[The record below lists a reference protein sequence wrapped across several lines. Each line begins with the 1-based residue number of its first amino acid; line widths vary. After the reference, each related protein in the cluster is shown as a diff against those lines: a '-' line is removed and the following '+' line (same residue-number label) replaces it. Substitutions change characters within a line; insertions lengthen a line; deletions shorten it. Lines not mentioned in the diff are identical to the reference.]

1 MPYIILGRA
10 MQVLEKINAST
21 NLGLYIYIIGSII
34 IIGGALWNYKS
45 TGSFWTPRVKQAYF
59 RFFLIGKLPWI
70 IMCCLFLLGSAYTS
84 AYKEELLVAV
94 LYCTGI
100 TALLLRKYVLVFLQE
115 LDKMPNYPR
124 SEYQSQV
131 FNEIKDHK
139 ILYFAITIYFF
150 IMGTLALFA
159 IIE

>member
-1 MPYIILGRA
+1 

-34 IIGGALWNYKS
+34 IIIGGALWNYKS
-45 TGSFWTPRVKQAYF
+45 TGSFWPPRVKQAYF

-84 AYKEELLVAV
+84 AYTEELLVAV

-100 TALLLRKYVLVFLQE
+100 TAILLRKYVLVFLQE
-115 LDKMPNYPR
+115 LDKMPNYPS
-124 SEYQSQV
+124 SEYQLQV

-139 ILYFAITIYFF
+139 ILYFATTIYFF
-150 IMGTLALFA
+150 IMGTLALFTC
-159 IIE
+159 IK

>member
-45 TGSFWTPRVKQAYF
+45 TGSFWSPRVKQAYF

-70 IMCCLFLLGSAYTS
+70 IMCCLFLLGSAYT
-84 AYKEELLVAV
+84 EELLVAV

-100 TALLLRKYVLVFLQE
+100 TAILLRKYVLVFLQE

-124 SEYQSQV
+124 SEYQLQV

-150 IMGTLALFA
+150 IMGTLALFTC
-159 IIE
+159 IK

>member
-34 IIGGALWNYKS
+34 IIGGTLWNYKS
-45 TGSFWTPRVKQAYF
+45 TGPFGTPRVKQAYF

-70 IMCCLFLLGSAYTS
+70 IMCCLFLLGSAYT
-84 AYKEELLVAV
+84 EELLVAV

-100 TALLLRKYVLVFLQE
+100 TAILLRKYVLFFLQE

-124 SEYQSQV
+124 SEYQLQV

>member
-1 MPYIILGRA
+1 

-45 TGSFWTPRVKQAYF
+45 TGPFGTPRVKQAYF
-59 RFFLIGKLPWI
+59 RFFLIGKLLWI

-84 AYKEELLVAV
+84 AYTEELLVAV

-100 TALLLRKYVLVFLQE
+100 TAILLRKYVL
-115 LDKMPNYPR
+115 
-124 SEYQSQV
+124 
-131 FNEIKDHK
+131 
-139 ILYFAITIYFF
+139 FF
-150 IMGTLALFA
+150 CKN
-159 IIE
+159 

>member
-1 MPYIILGRA
+1 M
-10 MQVLEKINAST
+10 
-21 NLGLYIYIIGSII
+21 
-34 IIGGALWNYKS
+34 
-45 TGSFWTPRVKQAYF
+45 FCF
-59 RFFLIGKLPWI
+59 
-70 IMCCLFLLGSAYTS
+70 
-84 AYKEELLVAV
+84 
-94 LYCTGI
+94 
-100 TALLLRKYVLVFLQE
+100 FLQE

-124 SEYQSQV
+124 SEYQLQI

>member
-1 MPYIILGRA
+1 

-45 TGSFWTPRVKQAYF
+45 TGPFGTPRVKQAYF

-70 IMCCLFLLGSAYTS
+70 IMCCLFLLGSAYT
-84 AYKEELLVAV
+84 EELLVAV

-100 TALLLRKYVLVFLQE
+100 TAILLRKYVLFFLQE

-124 SEYQSQV
+124 SEYQLQI

>member
-45 TGSFWTPRVKQAYF
+45 TGSFWSPRVKQAYF

-70 IMCCLFLLGSAYTS
+70 IMCCLFLLGSAYT
-84 AYKEELLVAV
+84 EELLVAV

-100 TALLLRKYVLVFLQE
+100 TAILLRKYVLVFLQE
-115 LDKMPNYPR
+115 LDKMPNYPS
-124 SEYQSQV
+124 SEYQLQV

-150 IMGTLALFA
+150 IMGTLALFTC
-159 IIE
+159 IK

>member
-21 NLGLYIYIIGSII
+21 NLGLYIYITGSII
-34 IIGGALWNYKS
+34 IIGEALWNYKS
-45 TGSFWTPRVKQAYF
+45 TGAFWTPRVKQAYF

-70 IMCCLFLLGSAYTS
+70 IMCCLLVLDSAYSAYT
-84 AYKEELLVAV
+84 EELLVIV
-94 LYCTGI
+94 LYYTGI
-100 TALLLRKYVLVFLQE
+100 TAILLRKYVLVFLQE
-115 LDKMPNYPR
+115 LDKMPSYPR
-124 SEYQSQV
+124 SEYQLQV
-131 FNEIKDHK
+131 CNEIKDHK

-159 IIE
+159 CIK

>member
-1 MPYIILGRA
+1 

-34 IIGGALWNYKS
+34 IIGGTLWNYKS
-45 TGSFWTPRVKQAYF
+45 TGPFGTPRVKQAYF

-70 IMCCLFLLGSAYTS
+70 IMCCLFLLGSAYT
-84 AYKEELLVAV
+84 EELLVAV

-100 TALLLRKYVLVFLQE
+100 TAILLRKYVLFFLQE

-124 SEYQSQV
+124 SEYQLQV

>member
-45 TGSFWTPRVKQAYF
+45 TGPFGTPRVKQAYF

-84 AYKEELLVAV
+84 AYTEELLVAV
-94 LYCTGI
+94 LLYWNYSNFTKKICF
-100 TALLLRKYVLVFLQE
+100 VFLQE

-124 SEYQSQV
+124 SEYQLQI

>member
-1 MPYIILGRA
+1 MQLLLAQIYERLSLEFFIITLF
-10 MQVLEKINAST
+10 VV
-21 NLGLYIYIIGSII
+21 I

-45 TGSFWTPRVKQAYF
+45 TGAFWTRRVKRAYF
-59 RFFLIGKLPWI
+59 RFALMGMLPWLI
-70 IMCCLFLLGSAYTS
+70 TGWLFLLEIGFTR
-84 AYKEELLVAV
+84 ELMVAFP
-94 LYCTGI
+94 YCTGI
-100 TALLLRKYVLVFLQE
+100 AIILVHRYVFVFLQE

-124 SEYQSQV
+124 SEYQLQV

-139 ILYFAITIYFF
+139 ILYFMITIYFF

>member
-21 NLGLYIYIIGSII
+21 NLGLYIYITGSII
-34 IIGGALWNYKS
+34 IIGEALWNYKS
-45 TGSFWTPRVKQAYF
+45 TGAFWTPRVKQAYF

-70 IMCCLFLLGSAYTS
+70 IMCCLLVLDSAYSAYT
-84 AYKEELLVAV
+84 EELLVIV
-94 LYCTGI
+94 LYYTGI
-100 TALLLRKYVLVFLQE
+100 TAILLRKYVLVFLQE

-124 SEYQSQV
+124 SEYQLQV

-159 IIE
+159 CIK

>member
-1 MPYIILGRA
+1 

-45 TGSFWTPRVKQAYF
+45 TGSFWSPRVKQAYF

-84 AYKEELLVAV
+84 AYTEELLVAV

-100 TALLLRKYVLVFLQE
+100 TAILLRKYVRELQE
-115 LDKMPNYPR
+115 
-124 SEYQSQV
+124 QV
-131 FNEIKDHK
+131 EQQVN
-139 ILYFAITIYFF
+139 
-150 IMGTLALFA
+150 
-159 IIE
+159 

>member
-1 MPYIILGRA
+1 

-34 IIGGALWNYKS
+34 IIGGTLWNYKS
-45 TGSFWTPRVKQAYF
+45 TGPFGTPRVKQAYF

-70 IMCCLFLLGSAYTS
+70 IMCCLFLLGSAYT
-84 AYKEELLVAV
+84 EELLVAV

-100 TALLLRKYVLVFLQE
+100 TAILLRKYVLFFLQE

-124 SEYQSQV
+124 SEYQLQI

>member
-45 TGSFWTPRVKQAYF
+45 TGPFGTPRVKQAYF

-70 IMCCLFLLGSAYTS
+70 IMCCLFLLGSAYT
-84 AYKEELLVAV
+84 EELLVAV

-100 TALLLRKYVLVFLQE
+100 TAILLRKYVLFFLQE

-124 SEYQSQV
+124 SEYQLQI